1 MAFFIFYNLD
11 LDATN
16 ETKKTTRIKPKFG
29 TGNYNCSEPCN
40 SSKSFSDGFPFLSNN
55 SVIVDNQQSDA
66 IWFLLKTLSPALGKM
81 VPTWAAYN
89 SLMGQKKPITNVA
102 MMPIINGS
110 PTERE
115 NLYASIKEAE
125 KLRRKIFK
133 DGKTIISFD
142 LQLYINAIQ
151 LQERSDIQN
160 SFVFRMGEL
169 QVVFCVLKVIG
180 KLIDGNGLDQ
190 VFNEAVK

>member
-1 MAFFIFYNLD
+1 
-11 LDATN
+11 
-16 ETKKTTRIKPKFG
+16 
-29 TGNYNCSEPCN
+29 
-40 SSKSFSDGFPFLSNN
+40 
-55 SVIVDNQQSDA
+55 
-66 IWFLLKTLSPALGKM
+66 
-81 VPTWAAYN
+81 
-89 SLMGQKKPITNVA
+89 
-102 MMPIINGS
+102 MPIINGS

-151 LQERSDIQN
+151 LQERSDTQN